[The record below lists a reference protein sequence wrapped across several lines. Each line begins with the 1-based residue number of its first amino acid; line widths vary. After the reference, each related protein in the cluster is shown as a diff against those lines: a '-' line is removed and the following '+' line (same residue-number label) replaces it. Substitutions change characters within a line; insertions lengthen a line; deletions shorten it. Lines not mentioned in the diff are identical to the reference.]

1 MKMALNEM
9 TDKRYYGKVCGR
21 HPEFEGLRLKRG
33 YKCVQCRS
41 DKKKGVSRE
50 TRPMAEVRIE
60 SIKHQIDTLDRKR
73 VLLINELRHEYEKLE
88 TEEELI

>member
-1 MKMALNEM
+1 MALNEM
-9 TDKRYYGKVCGR
+9 TDKRYIGKICAK

-33 YKCVQCRS
+33 YECVQCRS

-60 SIKHQIDTLDRKR
+60 SIKHQIDALDRKR
-73 VLLINELRHEYEKLE
+73 ILLINELRQACEALDEASKDE
-88 TEEELI
+88 